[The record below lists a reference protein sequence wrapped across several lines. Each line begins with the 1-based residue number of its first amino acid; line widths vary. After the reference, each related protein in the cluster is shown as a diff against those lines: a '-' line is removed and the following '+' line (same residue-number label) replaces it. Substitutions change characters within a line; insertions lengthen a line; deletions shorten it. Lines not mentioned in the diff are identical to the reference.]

1 MQGMKNINKLYYVRR
16 EPLDV
21 GKAEIIF
28 IVLFFSEWSFLIAS
42 PAFYQVYTFTIMFKL
57 GLSYSVNCFLLT
69 SLVLCFLFPLYF
81 LTGENDKNYGKSC

>member
-28 IVLFFSEWSFLIAS
+28 IVLFFSE
-42 PAFYQVYTFTIMFKL
+42 
-57 GLSYSVNCFLLT
+57 
-69 SLVLCFLFPLYF
+69 
-81 LTGENDKNYGKSC
+81 